1 MPKRPPARK
10 GDSGLAGSIMSPTDT
25 YQRDGVGRLGTEH
38 GFRNGPACRRICPFL
53 LCAPDLDK
61 ERGVAETRGAMVGD
75 LVRDPVAF
83 RAVPGESPEGR
94 LHHGGRC
101 RGERAGAAAQFCRPE
116 IPGHMNR
123 EHRDRVHA
131 GVAREEDNKVRI
143 DAIIDSFRVDEPS
156 ADLKKLIAPFR
167 SPGGGF
173 PDALLDV
180 VPDIASRN
188 ILAGVDQRYLH
199 GYSLCRDP
207 RKASRSVPG
216 FCNGFRN
223 AMTHERT

>member
-1 MPKRPPARK
+1 
-10 GDSGLAGSIMSPTDT
+10 
-25 YQRDGVGRLGTEH
+25 
-38 GFRNGPACRRICPFL
+38 
-53 LCAPDLDK
+53 
-61 ERGVAETRGAMVGD
+61 MVGD

-94 LHHGGRC
+94 LHHRRALPGRACGG
-101 RGERAGAAAQFCRPE
+101 CRP
-116 IPGHMNR
+116 ILPARKFPVSMNR

-143 DAIIDSFRVDEPS
+143 DAIIDSFRMDEPS

-173 PDALLDV
+173 PEALLDM

-223 AMTHERT
+223 AMTHEGTLTPVLWTKKRLGRHLPGRRS